1 MRATPDPRDVLS
13 ALARSAFTSTAG
25 GARDL
30 GEDDRHIR
38 QSVSTSRRIGLTGV
52 AGGSG
57 TSATAAAVASVL
69 AHRRAGRVLAV
80 DGAAGLRGTV
90 WHLGLDD
97 EARSTPASAVR
108 RTARTSWQATTDLP
122 VAPSGALVVGLGDR
136 DDPSRVPVPSRW
148 ADEVEPI
155 ARFHEVVVSD
165 WGVRSPHVDLGD
177 AARDSHVLAVVSRSE
192 RAALEEAVALAGTVA
207 RIPSPPRVVVVVV
220 DVGGVGHAAA
230 RLLRR
235 RGDHDVPLVT
245 LPWDAAKTAG
255 VPPTSRS
262 LRPASRRAH
271 IELAAALVQA
281 STSTSDVGHGEHVE
295 HVGSRQEAVS

>member
-1 MRATPDPRDVLS
+1 MRAPDPRDLLS
-13 ALARSAFTSTAG
+13 ALARSAFSSTSG

-30 GEDDRHIR
+30 DEDDRRIR
-38 QSVSTSRRIGLTGV
+38 QSVSTSRRIGFAAV

-57 TSATAAAVASVL
+57 TSATTAAVASVI
-69 AHRRAGRVLAV
+69 ARRRAGRVLAV

-90 WHLGLDD
+90 WHLGLAED
-97 EARSTPASAVR
+97 ARSTPASPVR
-108 RTARTSWQATTDLP
+108 RTARTSWQATADLP
-122 VAPSGALVVGLGDR
+122 LTSAGALVVGLGDR
-136 DDPSRVPVPSRW
+136 DDPSRVPAPSRW

-165 WGVRSPHVDLGD
+165 WGVRSSHVDLGD

-192 RAALEEAVALAGTVA
+192 RAALEEAVAVAGTVA

-235 RGDHDVPLVT
+235 RGDLDVPLVT
-245 LPWDAAKTAG
+245 LPWDAAKSAD
-255 VPPTSRS
+255 VPPSSRS
-262 LRPASRRAH
+262 LRPVSRRAH

-281 STSTSDVGHGEHVE
+281 SASPSDVEHARHAE
-295 HVGSRQEAVS
+295 SRSEAVS

>member
-1 MRATPDPRDVLS
+1 MRPTTDPRDVLS
-13 ALARSAFTSTAG
+13 ALARSAFSSTAG

-30 GEDDRHIR
+30 DDDDRRIR
-38 QSVSTSRRIGLTGV
+38 QSVSTSRRIGLTAV

-57 TSATAAAVASVL
+57 TSATTAAVAAVL

-90 WHLGLDD
+90 WHLGLPD

-122 VAPSGALVVGLGDR
+122 VAPSGALVVGLGDP

-165 WGVRSPHVDLGD
+165 WGVRSAHVDLGD

-192 RAALEEAVALAGTVA
+192 RAALEEAVAAAGAVA
-207 RIPSPPRVVVVVV
+207 RVPSPPRVVVVVV

-230 RLLRR
+230 RLLRQ
-235 RGDHDVPLVT
+235 RGDHGLPFVT
-245 LPWDAAKTAG
+245 LPWDAAKSAD
-255 VPPTSRS
+255 VPPSSRS
-262 LRPASRRAH
+262 LRPVSRRAH
-271 IELAAALVQA
+271 IELAATLVQA
-281 STSTSDVGHGEHVE
+281 SASTSGAESAEHA
-295 HVGSRQEAVS
+295 GSRQGAAS

>member
-1 MRATPDPRDVLS
+1 MRATTDARDVLS
-13 ALARSAFTSTAG
+13 ALARSAFSSTAG

-30 GEDDRHIR
+30 DDDDQRIR
-38 QSVSTSRRIGLTGV
+38 QSVSTSRRIGFTAV
-52 AGGSG
+52 AGGTG
-57 TSATAAAVASVL
+57 TSATTAAVAALL

-80 DGAAGLRGTV
+80 DGAAGLRGTA
-90 WHLGLDD
+90 WHLGLPD

-122 VAPSGALVVGLGDR
+122 VAPSGALVVGLGDP

-165 WGVRSPHVDLGD
+165 WGVRSAHVDLGD

-192 RAALEEAVALAGTVA
+192 RAALEEAVAAAGTVA

-230 RLLRR
+230 RLLRQ
-235 RGDHDVPLVT
+235 RGDHDLTLVT
-245 LPWDAAKTAG
+245 LPWDAAKSAD
-255 VPPTSRS
+255 VPPSSRS
-262 LRPASRRAH
+262 LRPVSRRAH
-271 IELAAALVQA
+271 IELAATLVQA
-281 STSTSDVGHGEHVE
+281 SASTSGAESAEHG
-295 HVGSRQEAVS
+295 GSRQGAAS